1 VGDYQSAG
9 YSRRVDLDAYVA
21 AHDPEWRRLE
31 QLIGRGRL
39 GGAEADELVSLYQR
53 TATHLSVIQTRSP
66 DAVLIARLSTLVAR
80 ARSAVAGAS
89 TPSWKEFG
97 AFFTTT
103 FPVAVFRSWR
113 WWSGVGTAFS
123 IVSFS
128 LMWYVAANPRVQTQL
143 LPAAEIKQLVEHDFA
158 SYYSDP
164 EAGSFA
170 AQVWTNNALLTAGV
184 LLFGILI
191 PLSIYLLA
199 TNAISVGIV
208 GGIMIGNGHAAEFFG
223 LITPHGLLELTAVF
237 VGAGAGLR
245 LGWSWI
251 DPGHR
256 PRSRAL
262 AEETRAAISIA
273 LGLAVVL
280 AVSGVIEAFVTPSG
294 LPTWARVGIGVLAE
308 AAFITY
314 VIVLGGRAARA
325 GITGDVE
332 VGRREDVAP
341 VA

>member
-1 VGDYQSAG
+1 M
-9 YSRRVDLDAYVA
+9 DAFVA

-31 QLIGRGRL
+31 NLVARRRL
-39 GGAEADELVSLYQR
+39 DGPEVDELVSLYQR
-53 TATHLSVIQTRSP
+53 TATHLSVVQTRSP

-80 ARSAVAGAS
+80 GRSAVAGAS
-89 TPSWKEFG
+89 APAWRSF
-97 AFFTTT
+97 ADFFKVT

-113 WWSGVGTAFS
+113 WWCAVGTSFS
-123 IVSFS
+123 IVSFL

-143 LPAAEIKQLVEHDFA
+143 LPAEAIKQLVENDFA

-170 AQVWTNNALLTAGV
+170 AQVWTNNALLAAGV
-184 LLFGILI
+184 LVCGILL
-191 PLSIYLLA
+191 PLVVYLLVV
-199 TNAISVGIV
+199 NAVNVGVI

-223 LITPHGLLELTAVF
+223 LISPHGILELTAVF
-237 VGAGAGLR
+237 VAAGAGLR

-251 DPGHR
+251 DPGPR
-256 PRSRAL
+256 PRGRAL

-273 LGLAVVL
+273 GGLVVVL

-308 AAFITY
+308 ALFIGY
-314 VIVLGGRAARA
+314 VVVLGGRAARA
-325 GITGDVE
+325 GITGDLD
-332 VGRREDVAP
+332 VGLREDVAP
-341 VA
+341 AA

>member
-1 VGDYQSAG
+1 M
-9 YSRRVDLDAYVA
+9 DLDAYVA

-31 QLIGRGRL
+31 KLVGRRRL
-39 GGAEADELVSLYQR
+39 DGSEADELVALYQR
-53 TATHLSVIQTRSP
+53 TATHLSVVQTRSP
-66 DAVLIARLSTLVAR
+66 DPVLIARLSTLVAR

-89 TPSWKEFG
+89 APSWKDFG
-97 AFFTTT
+97 AFFTVT

-113 WWSGVGTAFS
+113 WWCGVGTSFS
-123 IVSFS
+123 LVSFS

-143 LPAAEIKQLVEHDFA
+143 LPAEEIKKLVEHDFA

-184 LLFGILI
+184 LLCGILL
-191 PLSIYLLA
+191 PLAIYILA
-199 TNAISVGIV
+199 VNAVSVGII
-208 GGIMIGNGHAAEFFG
+208 GGIMIGNGHGAEFFG
-223 LITPHGLLELTAVF
+223 LISPHGILELTAVF

-251 DPGHR
+251 DPGLR

-262 AEETRAAISIA
+262 AEETRAMISIA
-273 LGLAVVL
+273 LGLVVVL

-294 LPTWARVGIGVLAE
+294 LPTWARVGIGLLAE
-308 AAFITY
+308 AAFIGY
-314 VIVLGGRAARA
+314 VVVLGGRASRA
-325 GITGDVE
+325 GVTGDLE
-332 VGRREDVAP
+332 LGRREDVAP